1 MTYPLAPGYTIKPAS
16 LELAPDIHRLIVD
29 VEMHEFGDP
38 TGFTLEEVEGD
49 IRSLDP
55 ERDTW
60 LAVAPDGWLAG
71 YGYLRDRQHV
81 RLDLEVYVHPG
92 HERKGV
98 GTTLVR
104 LAEERAREHIDLAP
118 DGARVVLHNWI
129 DAGNSSACE
138 LLEGEGFTP
147 YRYFFRMEMTLD
159 GNLPAPEWPENL
171 VVRACRPGEDEP
183 VFYRTIEEA
192 MADHWGFVPVTF
204 EEWMERRTRSGF
216 DPSLWFL
223 VEDAG
228 EPAAAATCLIADGIG
243 WVDHLGVL
251 KPWRKRG
258 IGMALLRHAV
268 RAFAERGLERM
279 ALGVDAESPT
289 GATRLYERAGMHVAQ
304 RHAVYGK
311 ELRPGEDLAG
321 A

>member
-118 DGARVVLHNWI
+118 NGSRVVLHNWI

-183 VFYRTIEEA
+183 VFYRTIEDA

-216 DPSLWFL
+216 DPSIWFL

-228 EPAAAATCLIADGIG
+228 EPAAAATCSRCGRLRSAG
-243 WVDHLGVL
+243 WNAWLSAWMPRARLARRGCTSARGCISRSGTRSTGRSCGPG
-251 KPWRKRG
+251 KTWPGRKV
-258 IGMALLRHAV
+258 IMIMLNT
-268 RAFAERGLERM
+268 
-279 ALGVDAESPT
+279 SP
-289 GATRLYERAGMHVAQ
+289 G
-304 RHAVYGK
+304 
-311 ELRPGEDLAG
+311 
-321 A
+321 